1 MWIWITTLW
10 MVLSVSTVDAQDLLS
25 SKVDP
30 SMLLDGFEPSIQDAE
45 KVEETLLRYAK
56 GSKYV
61 VIGEV
66 LHVDRRISGSV
77 LDREAS
83 IEVISWM
90 RGDGDYS
97 ISVVMPYNAPYID
110 TDWSTVP
117 GFWSKDILWWSSF

>member
-66 LHVDRRISGSV
+66 IACRQTS
-77 LDREAS
+77 
-83 IEVISWM
+83 
-90 RGDGDYS
+90 
-97 ISVVMPYNAPYID
+97 YI
-110 TDWSTVP
+110 WKCF
-117 GFWSKDILWWSSF
+117 G